1 MIVSH
6 VWLAITC
13 AFYLCVYKIRLYFS
27 KRVFFPL
34 LSLPVRLYSEHMK
47 HIAITKDNYYNLRL
61 LYDNSICEGKKP
73 TDVVNWKGNEILV
86 GYLKYVVEYMKGI
99 VL

>member
-1 MIVSH
+1 
-6 VWLAITC
+6 
-13 AFYLCVYKIRLYFS
+13 
-27 KRVFFPL
+27 
-34 LSLPVRLYSEHMK
+34 MK
-47 HIAITKDNYYNLRL
+47 HIAITKDNYYNLQL

-73 TDVVNWKGNEILV
+73 TDVVNWNGNELLV

>member
-1 MIVSH
+1 VRF
-6 VWLAITC
+6 TC
-13 AFYLCVYKIRLYFS
+13 AFIRCAYTFQTECFSLCFK
-27 KRVFFPL
+27 
-34 LSLPVRLYSEHMK
+34 LPVRLCSADMK

-61 LYDNSICEGKKP
+61 LYENSISAGKKP
-73 TDVVNWKGNEILV
+73 NDVVMWKGTEMLV

>member
-1 MIVSH
+1 
-6 VWLAITC
+6 
-13 AFYLCVYKIRLYFS
+13 
-27 KRVFFPL
+27 
-34 LSLPVRLYSEHMK
+34 MK

-61 LYDNSICEGKKP
+61 LYENSISAGKKP
-73 TDVVNWKGNEILV
+73 NDVVMWKGTEILV

>member
-1 MIVSH
+1 
-6 VWLAITC
+6 
-13 AFYLCVYKIRLYFS
+13 
-27 KRVFFPL
+27 
-34 LSLPVRLYSEHMK
+34 MK

-61 LYDNSICEGKKP
+61 LYENSISAGKKP
-73 TDVVNWKGNEILV
+73 NDVVEWRGNEMLV

>member
-1 MIVSH
+1 MIVP
-6 VWLAITC
+6 VRFTC
-13 AFYLCVYKIRLYFS
+13 TFIRCAYTFQTECFSLCFK
-27 KRVFFPL
+27 
-34 LSLPVRLYSEHMK
+34 LPVRLCSADMK
-47 HIAITKDNYYNLRL
+47 HIAITKDNYYNLQL

-73 TDVVNWKGNEILV
+73 TDVVNWNGNEILV

>member
-1 MIVSH
+1 
-6 VWLAITC
+6 
-13 AFYLCVYKIRLYFS
+13 
-27 KRVFFPL
+27 
-34 LSLPVRLYSEHMK
+34 MK

-61 LYDNSICEGKKP
+61 LYDNSVCEGKKP
-73 TDVVNWKGNEILV
+73 TDVVNWEGNEILV